1 MRLLRKFH
9 NMLASAPP
17 RGIEAS
23 NALAQAIVD
32 TVREPLLVLDKDL
45 RVIVAS
51 RSFYREFEVDPQQT
65 QGQLLHE
72 LGNGQWDIPS
82 LRVFLQ
88 RVAFEEGFIEAYEV
102 ERTFPG
108 IGHRAMLLNVRR
120 ITLDESYGGD
130 ALLIAIEDVTK
141 RRSIE
146 RERDELLRQKEMLL
160 EEMQHRVSNSLQI
173 IASILLLKARAVSS
187 EETRAH
193 LHDAHKRVLAVA
205 AVQKHLHAST
215 RLEAIELKSYLAQ
228 LCESLAGAMI
238 AEGENSVRMSVQ
250 VSGGQTSS
258 GDAVSLGLII
268 TELVINALKHA
279 FPVEKAG
286 NIIKVTY
293 DLDGAAWSL
302 TVSDNGVGKD
312 MLSVAAVK
320 GGLGTSIVTALA
332 TQLGA
337 HVATESGARG
347 TCVSVIHGPALKA
360 A

>member
-1 MRLLRKFH
+1 
-9 NMLASAPP
+9 MLASTHS

-32 TVREPLLVLDKDL
+32 TVREPLLVLNKDL

-51 RSFYREFEVDPQQT
+51 RSFYREFQVDPQDT

-102 ERTFPG
+102 ERTFPD

-120 ITLDESYGGD
+120 ITLDDSYGGD
-130 ALLIAIEDVTK
+130 ALLIAIEDVT
-141 RRSIE
+141 RRRAIE

-173 IASILLLKARAVSS
+173 IASILLMKARAVSS

-205 AVQKHLHAST
+205 AVQKHLHASAGT
-215 RLEAIELKSYLAQ
+215 EAIELKSYLVQ

-238 AEGENSVRMSVQ
+238 AESDHSIQMSVR
-250 VSGGQTSS
+250 VSGGQASS
-258 GDAVSLGLII
+258 ADAVSLGLII
-268 TELVINALKHA
+268 TELVINALKYA

-286 NIIKVTY
+286 NVIKVSY
-293 DLDGAAWSL
+293 DLDDTAWTL

-312 MLSVAAVK
+312 LLSVATVR
-320 GGLGTSIVTALA
+320 GGLGTSIVAALA
-332 TQLGA
+332 AQLNA
-337 HVATESGARG
+337 CVATETGATG
-347 TCVSVIHGPALKA
+347 TSVSVTHDPTLKA

>member
-1 MRLLRKFH
+1 MP
-9 NMLASAPP
+9 ASARP
-17 RGIEAS
+17 GIEAS

-32 TVREPLLVLDKDL
+32 TVREPLFVLDKDL

-51 RSFYREFEVDPQQT
+51 RSFYREFQVDPQHT

-102 ERTFPG
+102 ERTFPT

-120 ITLDESYGGD
+120 ITLDDSYGGD
-130 ALLIAIEDVTK
+130 ALLIAIEDVTA
-141 RRSIE
+141 RRAIE

-173 IASILLLKARAVSS
+173 IASILLMKARAVSS

-215 RLEAIELKSYLAQ
+215 GVEAIELKSYLVQ
-228 LCESLAGAMI
+228 LCDSLAGAMI
-238 AEGENSVRMSVQ
+238 AESERPIQMSVH
-250 VSGGQTSS
+250 VSGGQASS

-268 TELVINALKHA
+268 TELVINALKYA
-279 FPVEKAG
+279 FPIEKPG
-286 NIIKVTY
+286 NAIKVSY
-293 DLDGAAWSL
+293 DLDDTSWTL

-312 MLSVAAVK
+312 LLSVAAVK
-320 GGLGTSIVTALA
+320 GGLGTSLVTALA

-337 HVATESGARG
+337 RVATESSATG
-347 TCVSVIHGPALKA
+347 TIVSVTHDPTLNA

>member
-1 MRLLRKFH
+1 
-9 NMLASAPP
+9 MLASAPQ

-32 TVREPLLVLDKDL
+32 TVREPLIVLDKDL

-51 RSFYREFEVDPQQT
+51 RSFYREFEVDPQHT

-88 RVAFEEGFIEAYEV
+88 RVAFEEGLIEAYEV
-102 ERTFPG
+102 ERTFPS

-120 ITLDESYGGD
+120 ITLDDSYGPD

-141 RRSIE
+141 RRAVE

-173 IASILLLKARAVSS
+173 IASILLMKARAVSS

-215 RLEAIELKSYLAQ
+215 GAEAIELKSYLVQ

-238 AEGENSVRMSVQ
+238 AEGDHRIRMSIQ
-250 VSGGQTSS
+250 VSGGRASS
-258 GDAVSLGLII
+258 ADAVSLGLII
-268 TELVINALKHA
+268 TELVINALKYA
-279 FPVEKAG
+279 FPIEKPG
-286 NIIKVTY
+286 NVIRVTY
-293 DLDGAAWSL
+293 DSAGPGWTL

-312 MLSVAAVK
+312 LLSAAAVK
-320 GGLGTSIVTALA
+320 GGLGTSIVNALA
-332 TQLGA
+332 TQLDA
-337 HVATESGARG
+337 RVATESEATG
-347 TCVSVIHGPALKA
+347 TSVSITHDPALKA